1 MVSEVDWLSWPPAGW
16 VKPPVSAVINCG
28 EVCSSQAYK
37 AQVPKHIVCVFRGKG
52 RRMIRVA
59 GLLDSGNLIPGS
71 AAISAVFAARIGA
84 VLEPYSLEV
93 SIAAQGGSLE

>member
-1 MVSEVDWLSWPPAGW
+1 MLARRVKQPVPATTNG
-16 VKPPVSAVINCG
+16 V
-28 EVCSSQAYK
+28 EVCSGQANK
-37 AQVPKHIVCVFRGKG
+37 AQVPKHIVCEFKGKG
-52 RRMIRVA
+52 RQMIRVA